1 MLLLPPPA
9 SPIPAHPPWAF
20 AHILVLTALVHVHL
34 SAGSGFITF
43 DELQTVVRNTLH
55 KDSSVLS
62 DSKLQQL
69 WCSLDADNSNQVV
82 PEEFGKFLRRS
93 GGFIKAKGP
102 DNLNKRSIELG
113 GAQTAG
119 LGRALEST
127 PTAELRAKLEAPLGE
142 DELTELSQKLCE
154 WLAESLRAQSK
165 SIHSWYNLFND
176 ADLDGDGVITL
187 DEFQNVVRLR
197 LKKGSSELSDD
208 KLHALWCHL
217 DADDSNEILPQ
228 EMSKFLK
235 RNLQKS
241 RGQENLNKRT
251 IELGGA
257 QTAGLGRALEST
269 PTAEMRAKLEA
280 PLTEDQMLGWAKQFC
295 KWLEMSLY
303 KKNLSVHTWFNLFSE
318 IDEDGSGFVT
328 FDEFEDV
335 VRHRLGQSVKKV
347 PDETV
352 RAIWCALDTDDSNQ
366 IMPQEMGKWLKQGAD
381 EVTSKAPK
389 NLNKRT
395 IELGGAQTAGLG
407 RALESTPTAEMRAKL
422 EAPLTEAELDD
433 LSKKVTSWL
442 EELMYKK
449 NMATHSW
456 FNLFKEADEDGMAH
470 TAQPLQS
477 TRTCAV
483 SLCVSVHA
491 PHMCAPLYRR
501 VPTARVHVHPIC
513 LPRFRLHHL

>member
-1 MLLLPPPA
+1 M
-9 SPIPAHPPWAF
+9 HR
-20 AHILVLTALVHVHL
+20 

-43 DELQTVVRNTLH
+43 DELQAVVRNTLH

-142 DELTELSQKLCE
+142 DELTELSHKLCE

-217 DADDSNEILPQ
+217 DEDDSNEILPQ

-241 RGQENLNKRT
+241 RGQENLNKR
-251 IELGGA
+251 
-257 QTAGLGRALEST
+257 
-269 PTAEMRAKLEA
+269 
-280 PLTEDQMLGWAKQFC
+280 
-295 KWLEMSLY
+295 
-303 KKNLSVHTWFNLFSE
+303 N
-318 IDEDGSGFVT
+318 
-328 FDEFEDV
+328 
-335 VRHRLGQSVKKV
+335 
-347 PDETV
+347 
-352 RAIWCALDTDDSNQ
+352 
-366 IMPQEMGKWLKQGAD
+366 
-381 EVTSKAPK
+381 
-389 NLNKRT
+389 

-483 SLCVSVHA
+483 ILCVCVYMPLICARPFIGVCQPRACTCASDLPAQVPASSPFTSSKTSCAARPKRVRASCRRRSSGRSGARSIPTTPIRSCRRRWASSSSVPGARALRWARA
-491 PHMCAPLYRR
+491 P
-501 VPTARVHVHPIC
+501 PI
-513 LPRFRLHHL
+513 

>member
-1 MLLLPPPA
+1 MLRRRLKKGP
-9 SPIPAHPPWAF
+9 
-20 AHILVLTALVHVHL
+20 
-34 SAGSGFITF
+34 SAVSE
-43 DELQTVVRNTLH
+43 DTLIA
-55 KDSSVLS
+55 
-62 DSKLQQL
+62 L
-69 WCSLDADNSNQVV
+69 WCAIDADDSDQVY
-82 PEEFGKFLRRS
+82 PQEFGAFLRRGAADFKS
-93 GGFIKAKGP
+93 KAP
-102 DNLNKRSIELG
+102 DNLNKR
-113 GAQTAG
+113 
-119 LGRALEST
+119 
-127 PTAELRAKLEAPLGE
+127 
-142 DELTELSQKLCE
+142 
-154 WLAESLRAQSK
+154 
-165 SIHSWYNLFND
+165 N
-176 ADLDGDGVITL
+176 
-187 DEFQNVVRLR
+187 
-197 LKKGSSELSDD
+197 
-208 KLHALWCHL
+208 
-217 DADDSNEILPQ
+217 
-228 EMSKFLK
+228 
-235 RNLQKS
+235 
-241 RGQENLNKRT
+241 

-280 PLTEDQMLGWAKQFC
+280 PLNEDQMLVWAKQFC

-389 NLNKRT
+389 NLNKKK

-407 RALESTPTAEMRAKL
+407 RALASTPTAEMRASL
-422 EAPLTEAELDD
+422 EAPLTEEELDD

-456 FNLFKEADEDGMAH
+456 FNLFKEADEDGMAR

-477 TRTCAV
+477 TRTYAV
-483 SLCVSVHA
+483 SLCGCVQYM
-491 PHMCAPLYRR
+491 PLICARPLSACANR
-501 VPTARVHVHPIC
+501 ARVCTCIRSACPGSGFITFDELEDILRRKAKKGPSFLSDEKLRALWCALDSDDSNQIMPQEMGKFLKRAGGESIKVGKGPSNLNKKKIELGGSADLAKGRALECTQTAVLRASLKAELSPEELIELQKTLNLKLTESLHKKSIEVTSAYQ
-513 LPRFRLHHL
+513 LFREIDKDGSGFITWDE

>member
-1 MLLLPPPA
+1 M
-9 SPIPAHPPWAF
+9 
-20 AHILVLTALVHVHL
+20 
-34 SAGSGFITF
+34 
-43 DELQTVVRNTLH
+43 VRNTLN
-55 KDSSVLS
+55 KDSSILS
-62 DSKLQQL
+62 ESKLQQL

-93 GGFIKAKGP
+93 GGFIKSKGP
-102 DNLNKRSIELG
+102 DNLNKRNIELG

-208 KLHALWCHL
+208 KLLALWCHL

-241 RGQENLNKRT
+241 RGQENLNKKK

-269 PTAEMRAKLEA
+269 PTAEMRASLEA
-280 PLTEDQMLGWAKQFC
+280 TLTE
-295 KWLEMSLY
+295 E
-303 KKNLSVHTWFNLFSE
+303 
-318 IDEDGSGFVT
+318 
-328 FDEFEDV
+328 
-335 VRHRLGQSVKKV
+335 
-347 PDETV
+347 
-352 RAIWCALDTDDSNQ
+352 
-366 IMPQEMGKWLKQGAD
+366 
-381 EVTSKAPK
+381 
-389 NLNKRT
+389 
-395 IELGGAQTAGLG
+395 
-407 RALESTPTAEMRAKL
+407 
-422 EAPLTEAELDD
+422 ELDD
-433 LSKKVTSWL
+433 LSRKMCRWM
-442 EELMYKK
+442 EELLAQK
-449 NMATHSW
+449 NQSVHSW
-456 FNLFKEADEDGMAH
+456 YNLFSEADEDASGFITCVAACRDEPAETKWMPIGSLPPPRASTVATQLALSRRQH
-470 TAQPLQS
+470 SRHLQELS
-477 TRTCAV
+477 LRYLLTTPDGPSPPAIPPAPPSLSLSQTTSLKTCSDGA
-483 SLCVSVHA
+483 SKRA
-491 PHMCAPLYRR
+491 RR
-501 VPTARVHVHPIC
+501 R
-513 LPRFRLHHL
+513 